1 MRITQRQLR
10 QIIKEELHRT
20 LCETPEPGAGGRPF
34 TAADL
39 RGEEWPDDWQEQ
51 GRDIMSIVNVIYHA
65 TDGIG
70 TDKSELIRTIS
81 HIDTAHKYKHVDAEF
96 QKKGGLLALIND
108 EMDWLDAF
116 AKVEI
121 METLNKNLKSA
132 GLHFGIAGDPV
143 TGELVRY

>member
-1 MRITQRQLR
+1 MKITSRQLR
-10 QIIKEELHRT
+10 QIIKEELSRT
-20 LCETPEPGAGGRPF
+20 LRETPEPGDGGRPF
-34 TAADL
+34 TVADL
-39 RGEEWPDDWQEQ
+39 SRLEEPDDWEEQ
-51 GRDIMSIVNVIYHA
+51 DRDIMSIGNNIHRA
-65 TDGIG
+65 TSGMG
-70 TDKSELIRTIS
+70 TDKSVLMSAIS
-81 HIDTAHKYKHVDAEF
+81 QINTERKYAHIDAMF

-132 GLHFGIAGDPV
+132 GLRFGIAGDPA